1 MHLIAERA
9 SATGLRPLATV
20 ERGQPVKTVKEYLR
34 HAEQSEAL
42 AEQAQSPEQKAQ
54 ILQIA
59 EMWRSLAK
67 EREQLIQK
75 KPGQD

>member
-1 MHLIAERA
+1 MK
-9 SATGLRPLATV
+9 TV
-20 ERGQPVKTVKEYLR
+20 EDYLR
-34 HAEQSEAL
+34 HARQSEEL
-42 AEQAQSPEQKAQ
+42 AEQAQTPEQKAE

-75 KPGQD
+75 KPGQG